1 MVGINKGISFESYM
15 KDKEE
20 LRKYYEGTT
29 LSDIGKE
36 AVKGLEEQRIVLVFT
51 EGYCPDCTVTLP
63 FIKRF
68 AEENP
73 LIKIYIFGIKEDED
87 NREFLNMAVGE
98 SRIPTL
104 LSFDKDM
111 NPIGAYVELPNKLK
125 NIIAKASLEEKK
137 SYVEKYRQGLYNNFI
152 EEEVLDIL
160 IKDRG

>member
-1 MVGINKGISFESYM
+1 MVDINKGISFESYM

-87 NREFLNMAVGE
+87 NREFLNMAV
-98 SRIPTL
+98 
-104 LSFDKDM
+104 
-111 NPIGAYVELPNKLK
+111 
-125 NIIAKASLEEKK
+125 SLHCYHLTK
-137 SYVEKYRQGLYNNFI
+137 I
-152 EEEVLDIL
+152 
-160 IKDRG
+160 